1 MQNLDEKL
9 LLLYML
15 NYTLNRMTD
24 ALESVCCRAKP
35 AVVFGCQMEYSRRF
49 AMCMS
54 EKELGNQGPGCVSAC
69 ARVLIN
75 HF

>member
-15 NYTLNRMTD
+15 NHTLNRMTD

-35 AVVFGCQMEYSRRF
+35 AVVFGCQMEYSWRF
-49 AMCMS
+49 S
-54 EKELGNQGPGCVSAC
+54 YVYE
-69 ARVLIN
+69 
-75 HF
+75 